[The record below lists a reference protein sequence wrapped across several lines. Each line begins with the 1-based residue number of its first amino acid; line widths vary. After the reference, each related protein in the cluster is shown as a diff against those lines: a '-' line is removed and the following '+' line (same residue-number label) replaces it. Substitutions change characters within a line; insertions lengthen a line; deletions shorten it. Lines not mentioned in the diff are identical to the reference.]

1 MFDILTETL
10 RKHKLVFGSL
20 PLLGISYQGTEKDAE
35 YRKQFSDKN
44 EMKAVIKASLKYGV
58 KFFTAASHGFNE
70 LAPIYLEA
78 VREVEDEE
86 ETELLLIP
94 CMDVPLRLRGREV
107 DDYKR
112 WKTHLTYESNKFGK
126 QISKRYLDDPV
137 LNCRPRWKET
147 FESAKPYNLS
157 NLENELRIDWSVW
170 EESVDKLSDYNVA
183 WVEPGSE
190 TDFLAITRM
199 DLLEELLDRTNET
212 GHRSLL
218 GSHHFGATLPLIE
231 EKRVKRF
238 DGYVTPINN
247 LGVMMFPTKT
257 EAEKAVEAA
266 KKSGKLVIGIKPL
279 AGGRIKPKEALTYV
293 FRETK
298 ADACMIGVGSEVEAI
313 SDFQIAENVLASLPA
328 QDQ

>member
-1 MFDILTETL
+1 MFDILVETL
-10 RKHKLVFGSL
+10 RKHNLVFGSL

-35 YRKQFSDKN
+35 YRKLFSEKN
-44 EMKAVIKASLKYGV
+44 EMKAVIKVSLKYNV
-58 KFFTAASHGFNE
+58 KFFAAASHGFNE

-78 VREVEDEE
+78 VREVGDEE

-94 CMDVPLRLRGREV
+94 CMDVPLRLGGREV

-126 QISKRYLDDPV
+126 HISKRYLDDPV

-147 FESAKPYNLS
+147 FESAKPYSLS
-157 NLENELRIDWSVW
+157 MLENELRIDWSVW
-170 EESVDKLSDYNVA
+170 EESVDKFSDYNVA

-199 DLLEELLDRTNET
+199 DLLEELLDRTGET

-218 GSHHFGATLPLIE
+218 GSHHFGATFPLIE
-231 EKRVKRF
+231 ERRVKRF
-238 DGYVTPINN
+238 DGYITPINN
-247 LGVMMFPTKT
+247 LGVMIFPTKT
-257 EAEKAVEAA
+257 EAEKAIKAA
-266 KKSGKLVIGIKPL
+266 KKSNKLVIGIKPL

-293 FRETK
+293 FNEIK
-298 ADACMIGVGSEVEAI
+298 ADACMIGVGSVAEAT
-313 SDFQIAENVLASLPA
+313 SDFQITEKGLV
-328 QDQ
+328 